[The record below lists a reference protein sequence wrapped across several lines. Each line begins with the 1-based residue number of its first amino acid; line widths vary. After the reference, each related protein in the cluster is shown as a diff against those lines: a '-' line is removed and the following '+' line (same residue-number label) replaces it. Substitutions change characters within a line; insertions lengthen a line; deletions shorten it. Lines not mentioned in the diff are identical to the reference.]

1 MPALPEFP
9 NIKAL
14 IRRIEIHGNADI
26 KHEANTGGHITV
38 SREVEIQLEG
48 IANSNKPRLCGIERV
63 CGAKSGIY
71 RNGKCIGN
79 NDFFEQSPG
88 ESEQARGKGFAS
100 KVTVFRIGK
109 LRNDF
114 TVKNNRTGNQLREK
128 SHKQG
133 IIQKVIFGDSVCIA
147 VNDVGKLLKGKER
160 NTKGQNPVV
169 KRQMQREGVVQVF
182 GKEIVVSK
190 QKKNAKIACDADQ
203 KQSETQCFFVAVQH
217 LL

>member
-14 IRRIEIHGNADI
+14 IRRIKIHGNADI
-26 KHEANTGGHITV
+26 KHEANAGGHITV

-48 IANSNKPRLCGIERV
+48 IANGNEPRLCGIERV
-63 CGAKSGIY
+63 RGAKSGIY

-79 NDFFEQSPG
+79 DDLFEQPPG
-88 ESEQARGKGFAS
+88 KGKQTRGKGFAS

-133 IIQKVIFGDSVCIA
+133 IIQKVIFGDFVCIA
-147 VNDVGKLLKGKER
+147 VNDIGKLLKGKE
-160 NTKGQNPVV
+160 
-169 KRQMQREGVVQVF
+169 
-182 GKEIVVSK
+182 
-190 QKKNAKIACDADQ
+190 
-203 KQSETQCFFVAVQH
+203 
-217 LL
+217 